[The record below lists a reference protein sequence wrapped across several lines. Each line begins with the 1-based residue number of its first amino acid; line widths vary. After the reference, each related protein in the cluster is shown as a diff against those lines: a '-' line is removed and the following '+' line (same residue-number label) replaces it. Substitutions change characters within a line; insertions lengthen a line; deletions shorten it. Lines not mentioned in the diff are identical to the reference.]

1 MILRKISF
9 LHQKLLFP
17 RKKWFSVQNLIFGPE
32 ISFSALGPPKKLPER
47 CVYVGF
53 WAGRPKVPFFG
64 EMSDSGA
71 QNPKMGIISPVWPP
85 KRWFLFI
92 RHGFYLKCQ
101 VFPRKY
107 QWFWHVENHD
117 FHENFMIFMKFSFS
131 HGKRGKGFLLFSE
144 KSCFRTRAAG
154 CRECCL
160 NQWNTIHFGGSW
172 APWAPF
178 LRKNAFSLKSFKN
191 VEKVKN
197 HEILNFQWKSE
208 ISCEIMTL
216 QKHQ

>member
-1 MILRKISF
+1 MANGLGKWVRGGGPIC
-9 LHQKLLFP
+9 P
-17 RKKWFSVQNLIFGPE
+17 RTVGT
-32 ISFSALGPPKKLPER
+32 PKKLPEAY
-47 CVYVGF
+47 VYHYF
-53 WAGRPKVPFFG
+53 CAGRPKVPFLG

-71 QNPKMGIISPVWPP
+71 QNPKMGGISPFWPP

-107 QWFWHVENHD
+107 QWFWHVENH
-117 FHENFMIFMKFSFS
+117 EILGNFMIFMKFSSF

-172 APWAPF
+172 APWALF
-178 LRKNAFSLKSFKN
+178 LRKVRF
-191 VEKVKN
+191 
-197 HEILNFQWKSE
+197 H
-208 ISCEIMTL
+208 
-216 QKHQ
+216 